1 MMGSMDIRPHRLT
14 KPGIGF
20 DAVLKFLI
28 MFEQQVPH
36 FDFALGPA
44 NQVVGPAEHPL
55 VVGAESGL
63 NFTKCA
69 RSQILLCHPPVIKF
83 CALINT
89 QTGLTTSRACS
100 F

>member
-1 MMGSMDIRPHRLT
+1 M
-14 KPGIGF
+14 F
-20 DAVLKFLI
+20 DRAVSQSLALGYAAAVLKFLI
-28 MFEQQVPH
+28 VFEQQVPH
-36 FDFALGPA
+36 FNFAVGPA
-44 NQVVGPAEHPL
+44 NYVVGPAEHSL
-55 VVGAESGL
+55 VVGAECGL

-69 RSQILLCHPPVIKF
+69 RSQILLNHPQVIKS